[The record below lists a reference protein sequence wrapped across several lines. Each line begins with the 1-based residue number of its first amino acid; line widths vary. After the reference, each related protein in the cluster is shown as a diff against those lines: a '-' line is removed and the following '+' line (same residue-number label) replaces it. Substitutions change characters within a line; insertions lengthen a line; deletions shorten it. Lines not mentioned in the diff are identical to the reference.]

1 MEKYLPAN
9 AGNVTDSGWIP
20 GSGRSPEEGVPTHFN
35 ILAWRI
41 PWTAELFEAQ
51 SLKESDTT
59 EANQHAYT
67 HDKILDI
74 SFYLSIY

>member
-9 AGNVTDSGWIP
+9 AGNVTDSGLMP
-20 GSGRSPEEGVPTHFN
+20 RSGRSPEEGVPTHFN

-51 SLKESDTT
+51 SLRVGH
-59 EANQHAYT
+59 N
-67 HDKILDI
+67 
-74 SFYLSIY
+74 